1 MILSQAQLGLTT
13 INNMDETKIQELE
26 RRIKD
31 LEEVRHLGFVK
42 QMREEIVGQPSA
54 DADSAVTLVLPI
66 SVDIMTGLGSIN
78 ILDFPDG
85 FIEVIRPNGERV
97 LVPTYNKSRF

>member
-1 MILSQAQLGLTT
+1 MKVSQARLGLTT

-54 DADSAVTLVLPI
+54 GADSAVTLALPI
-66 SVDIMTGLGSIN
+66 SVDTMTGLGSID

-85 FIEVIRPNGERV
+85 FLEVIRPNGQRV
-97 LVPTYNKSRF
+97 LVPTYDKSRF